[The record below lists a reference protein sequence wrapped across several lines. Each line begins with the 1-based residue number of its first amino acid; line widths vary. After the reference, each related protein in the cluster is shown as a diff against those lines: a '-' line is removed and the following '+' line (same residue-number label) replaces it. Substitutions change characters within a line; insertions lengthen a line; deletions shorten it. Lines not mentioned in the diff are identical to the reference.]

1 MAEKISLEQLA
12 TIIQVDVKLLRV
24 WEDEFSD
31 FIRINK
37 DKVSRKYD
45 EKQVETFMKIK
56 ELLLAEL
63 YTLNGAKRRLE
74 LDRSLSSALGIDHN
88 FKTTVFLMFSAIM
101 EELQNAREESRNLAK
116 QLELLREQKLSIEE
130 QLFEEQN
137 KGLLEFFRGKIKKNH
152 EQEKISV

>member
-1 MAEKISLEQLA
+1 MTEKISLEQLA
-12 TIIQVDVKLLRV
+12 TILQVDVKLLRV
-24 WEDEFSD
+24 WEHEFSD
-31 FIRINK
+31 FIRTNK

-45 EKQVETFMKIK
+45 ENQVETFMKIK
-56 ELLLAEL
+56 ELLHAEL

-88 FKTTVFLMFSAIM
+88 FKTTVFFMFSAIM

-116 QLELLREQKLSIEE
+116 QLELLRKQKLSIEE

-137 KGLLEFFRGKIKKNH
+137 KGLLEFFRGKMKKNQEH
-152 EQEKISV
+152 EKIS